1 MDRIFK
7 GLRDPPRQ
15 ILRNYPARHSF
26 KTVIT
31 NRFSLCSW
39 KVCHFLAATIE
50 PQPSRSLTKTWH
62 RWWILVYTLCFD
74 DFNRENV
81 VQFVARRASLSI
93 QLGTAVANRF
103 SAVWFFGELFF
114 SFSSSPEASII
125 TRLIAITFNFL
136 TGSTL
141 TKPICC
147 SVRADRKMSG
157 KNCIAHRIPPSTAT
171 ACTAINPFVDAL
183 QIGSAPAVSVRLH
196 SHLSR
201 LIKVR
206 RNSQLFHDVNST
218 SRSKFSNKLNW
229 KKLRADT
236 FNRT

>member
-15 ILRNYPARHSF
+15 ILRNYPALHSF
-26 KTVIT
+26 KPVIT

-125 TRLIAITFNFL
+125 TRLDNCHHIQFPDRVKSYETNLLLGASWPENVREEL
-136 TGSTL
+136 HRPPNP
-141 TKPICC
+141 PI
-147 SVRADRKMSG
+147 DR
-157 KNCIAHRIPPSTAT
+157 
-171 ACTAINPFVDAL
+171 
-183 QIGSAPAVSVRLH
+183 H
-196 SHLSR
+196 SMHG
-201 LIKVR
+201 
-206 RNSQLFHDVNST
+206 N
-218 SRSKFSNKLNW
+218 
-229 KKLRADT
+229 
-236 FNRT
+236 